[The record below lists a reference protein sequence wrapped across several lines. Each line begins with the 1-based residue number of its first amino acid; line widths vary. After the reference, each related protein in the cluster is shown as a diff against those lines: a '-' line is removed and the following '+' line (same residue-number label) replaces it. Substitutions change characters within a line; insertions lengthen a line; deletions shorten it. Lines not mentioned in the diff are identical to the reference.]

1 MWVEEK
7 HENYITAVKKM
18 RNTSGY
24 QDENERQWKNSVSR
38 NTNISSKKR
47 AKEVSRFS
55 RAKQRQANVQ
65 KSVLHVQSCC
75 FFFC

>member
-24 QDENERQWKNSVSR
+24 QDENERQ
-38 NTNISSKKR
+38 
-47 AKEVSRFS
+47 
-55 RAKQRQANVQ
+55 
-65 KSVLHVQSCC
+65 
-75 FFFC
+75 